1 MQQKARQ
8 ERHMQSDHTVAG
20 IDVGGTKKGFHL
32 VVVRGHEIVH
42 VSSSTDATQLHRQ
55 CMDFDVTAVG
65 IDAPS
70 QWAVEGCG
78 RTAERELARERI
90 SCFSTPTEARATA
103 STSGFYEWMFNG
115 ARVYQAF
122 SASHPVLKTRAFEG
136 ARACFETF
144 PHAITC
150 AYVAR
155 DVVSAKLK
163 LVQRR
168 TLLDELGIDTSGLKS
183 IDYLDAALCAHTA
196 RLFVEGKT
204 RAYGDEHGGFIFVPD
219 QRFIQ
224 APKP

>member
-1 MQQKARQ
+1 MR
-8 ERHMQSDHTVAG
+8 SGHTVAG

-32 VVVRGHEIVH
+32 VIMRGHVIVH
-42 VSSSTDATQLHRQ
+42 VSSSTDAVQLHRQ

-70 QWAVEGCG
+70 QWAVEGAG
-78 RTAERELARERI
+78 RAAERELARERI

-103 STSGFYEWMFNG
+103 NTSGFYEWMFNG

-122 SASHPVLKTRAFEG
+122 VSSHPVLKSREYEG
-136 ARACFETF
+136 TRACFETF

-150 AYVAR
+150 AYLAR

-163 LVQRR
+163 LMQRR
-168 TLLDELGIDTSGLKS
+168 KLLEDLGIDMSRLTS

-196 RLFVEGKT
+196 HLLIEGKT
-204 RAYGDEHGGFIFVPD
+204 RAYGDAQGGLIFVPD
-219 QRFIQ
+219 RAERGLFDERRFVR
-224 APKP
+224 P